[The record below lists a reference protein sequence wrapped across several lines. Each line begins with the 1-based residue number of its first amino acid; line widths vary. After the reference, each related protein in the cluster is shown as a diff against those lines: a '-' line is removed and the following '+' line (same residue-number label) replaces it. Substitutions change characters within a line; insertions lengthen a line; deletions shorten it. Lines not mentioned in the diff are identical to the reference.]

1 MRGRE
6 GDRDEMERE
15 TVRERLSKKWR
26 EIKQADRK
34 AEMWQ
39 AREIKWD
46 MESDRWGERREI
58 KERRRWMKRGET
70 NGNDERECDV
80 RERI

>member
-58 KERRRWMKRGET
+58 KERRRWMKR
-70 NGNDERECDV
+70 ERETAMT
-80 RERI
+80 RENVM